1 VIDWTPDGTSGVW
14 GIGERHGRQLGP
26 LSAIMDTTGPL
37 TIVIGTQSTG
47 SRQYI
52 ERIASNIAQDLF
64 IYFGAEVDIRFDYE
78 IKHSAL
84 EGNVICLG
92 MEDENSYVQ
101 EVIKSSHLATPFP
114 IQAKEGT
121 ITINDSS
128 NMYTYQGDGFGGIYL
143 HPLEQSRLLLIICGT
158 DNKGLER
165 AAKLFPYRTGVGQ
178 PDWAVV
184 GPKTGFQGMQGVEAM
199 GYYSNLWGIELAV
212 SYFS

>member
-1 VIDWTPDGTSGVW
+1 
-14 GIGERHGRQLGP
+14 
-26 LSAIMDTTGPL
+26 MDTTGPL